1 MKIILSPTAGFCFGV
16 NRAVNKV
23 EELLAS
29 GERICTLGPLIHNPQ
44 YIKSLEDRGAPIVQS
59 TDEVP
64 PGSHLVIRAHGIT
77 RDEREK
83 IEASGVAVTDL
94 TCPFVNKIKL
104 IVERH
109 TTPENVLLIAG
120 NEDHPEVR
128 GFRSYANGRSF
139 VFSDANELLSL
150 LDSGEF
156 GADTEI
162 IVTAQTTFNVE
173 EFTKCREIIAENCS
187 NAKIFDTICDATS
200 KRQNDACN
208 LAKTCDIM
216 LIIGGKVSSNTQKLK
231 NVCERY
237 AKTYLI
243 ESADELSGI
252 DFGGVGTVGITAG
265 ASTPAWIIKEVIRSM
280 SDNINNVA
288 VAAEA
293 EGQAVVAAEEA
304 AAEMTAA
311 PAEEPAVEAAAE
323 AVEEA
328 VEAPVEAA
336 EEAADSEESFA
347 QLFEDSIAQGSLNS
361 DQKVKGVVLRVTP
374 TEIQVDVGR
383 KQTGIVSADEYS
395 YDPSADFTKEV
406 SEGDILDLIIMK
418 TNDVEGTI
426 QLSKKRYDA
435 AANWDLIVEA
445 KENNANLEGMV
456 SEVLEK
462 GVIIFYKGTR
472 VFIPG
477 SQASAQRGVKLETLL
492 NKTVEFKILDI
503 DPKRRRV
510 VGSIKKVEQ
519 EQRKAAAEKFWTDAR
534 VGDEFTGKVVSIC
547 KFGVFVEVAYGI
559 QGLCHM
565 SQLSWSR
572 VKDEAAIR
580 EICKEGDDFYV
591 RIIKL
596 DPEAKKISFTHRRDE
611 DNPWEVFKR
620 NFHVGDA
627 IEVPIVKL
635 QTFGAF
641 ARIMDPDIDGL
652 IHISQIANHRV
663 ENVADELTVGQ
674 TVKVKITKID
684 DEKRRISL
692 SIAELLPKEAAPA
705 KEGFEDEAESDS
717 FTGAIDIDVLAAR
730 AREQEKRDAAKKKE
744 AEAEDEDFE

>member
-16 NRAVNKV
+16 DRAVNKV
-23 EELLAS
+23 EELLSA

-44 YIKSLEDRGAPIVQS
+44 YIQSLEDRGAPIIDSV
-59 TDEVP
+59 DEVP
-64 PGSHLVIRAHGIT
+64 PGSHLIIRAHGIT
-77 RDEREK
+77 REERAK
-83 IEASGVAVTDL
+83 IEASGVTVTDM
-94 TCPFVNKIKL
+94 TCPFVNKIRL

-109 TTPENVLLIAG
+109 TTPGNVLLIAG

-139 VFSDANELLSL
+139 VFSDSAELLRL
-150 LDSGEF
+150 LDSGEL

-173 EFTKCREIIAENCS
+173 EFTKCEQIINENCS
-187 NAKIFDTICDATS
+187 NAKIFNTICDATS

-231 NVCERY
+231 SVCGKY
-237 AKTYLI
+237 ARTYLI
-243 ESADELSGI
+243 ESAGELKSI
-252 DFGGVGTVGITAG
+252 DFGGAETVGITAG
-265 ASTPAWIIKEVIRSM
+265 ASTPVWIIKEVIRSM
-280 SDNINNVA
+280 SDNINNEA

-304 AAEMTAA
+304 AAETTAA
-311 PAEEPAVEAAAE
+311 PA
-323 AVEEA
+323 VEEA
-328 VEAPVEAA
+328 A
-336 EEAADSEESFA
+336 EGEESFA

-406 SEGDILDLIIMK
+406 HEGDVLDLIIMK

-445 KENNANLEGMV
+445 KENDANLEGMV

-519 EQRKAAAEKFWTDAR
+519 AQRKAAAEKFWTEAQI
-534 VGDEFTGKVVSIC
+534 GDEFTGKVVSIC

-565 SQLSWSR
+565 SQLAWSR

-620 NFHVGDA
+620 NFHVGDV

-674 TVKVKITKID
+674 TVQVKITKID

-692 SIAELLPKEAAPA
+692 SMSELLPKEADPA
-705 KEGFEDEAESDS
+705 KEGAEDEAESDS

-730 AREQEKRDAAKKKE
+730 AREQEKRDAAKKKDFDS
-744 AEAEDEDFE
+744 DEDDFE

>member
-16 NRAVNKV
+16 DRAVSRV
-23 EELLAS
+23 EELIAS
-29 GERICTLGPLIHNPQ
+29 GEKAATFGPLIHNPQ
-44 YIKSLEDRGAPIVQS
+44 YIESLLSRGVPIVES
-59 TDEVP
+59 VGDTP
-64 PGSHLVIRAHGIT
+64 AGHTLVIRAHGIT
-77 RDEREK
+77 KEEREA
-83 IEASGVAVTDL
+83 IDRSGITVSDM
-94 TCPFVNKIKL
+94 TCPFVNKIRR
-104 IVERH
+104 IVEQH
-109 TTPENVLLIAG
+109 TTVDNTLLIAG
-120 NEDHPEVR
+120 NEAHPEVR
-128 GFRSYANGRSF
+128 GFRSYAKGRSF
-139 VFSDANELLSL
+139 VFSDASELDKLLS
-150 LDSGEF
+150 SGDF
-156 GADTEI
+156 DPNGEI
-162 IVTAQTTFNVE
+162 IVTAQTTFSVE
-173 EFTKCREIIAENCS
+173 EFTKCRQIIEKNCL
-187 NAKIFDTICDATS
+187 NAKIFDTICDATA

-208 LAKTCDIM
+208 LSKTCDIM
-216 LIIGGKVSSNTQKLK
+216 LIIGGRVSSNTQKLK
-231 NVCERY
+231 SVCEKN

-243 ESADELSGI
+243 ESASELNDI
-252 DFGGVGTVGITAG
+252 DFSGVGTVGVTAG
-265 ASTPAWIIKEVIRSM
+265 ASTPVWIIKEVIRSM
-280 SDNINNVA
+280 SDNINNEA

-293 EGQAVVAAEEA
+293 EGQAVVAAEET
-304 AAEMTAA
+304 AAEVQA
-311 PAEEPAVEAAAE
+311 
-323 AVEEA
+323 
-328 VEAPVEAA
+328 APVEAA
-336 EEAADSEESFA
+336 PAAEATEGEESFA
-347 QLFEDSIAQGSLNS
+347 QLLEESIAQGSLNS
-361 DQKVKGVVLRVTP
+361 DQKVKGTVLRVTP

-383 KQTGIVSADEYS
+383 KQTGIVTADEYS

-406 SEGDILDLIIMK
+406 KEGDVLDLIIMK

-445 KENNANLEGMV
+445 KDSNANLEGTV

-492 NKTVEFKILDI
+492 NKEVQFKIIDI
-503 DPKRRRV
+503 DAKRRRV

-519 EQRKAAAEKFWTDAR
+519 EERKAAAEKFWTEAQ
-534 VGDEFTGKVVSIC
+534 VGDEFTGKVVSVC

-620 NFHVGDA
+620 NFHVGDEL
-627 IEVPIVKL
+627 EVPIVKL

-674 TVKVKITKID
+674 TVKVKIIKID

-692 SIAELLPKEAAPA
+692 SMSELLPKENTPR
-705 KEGFEDEAESDS
+705 KSSYDESEDDS
-717 FTGAIDIDVLAAR
+717 FSGAIDIDVLAAR
-730 AREQEKRDAAKKKE
+730 AREQERRDAARKRDQ
-744 AEAEDEDFE
+744 EAEDEDFE